1 VSDAASI
8 WADESGPVDAPLVV
22 LVHGSMDR
30 SSGMLKLARVLDDR
44 SRVARY
50 DRRGYGRSVVL
61 GGDSTGAATGDE
73 QGRHPGPFTMDHQ
86 VDDLVRVLASRPAI
100 VVGHSYGGNVALAT
114 AERHPHLVRAVAIYE
129 TPMSWMP
136 WWPGTTAGSAAVA
149 MAEAPDEA
157 AERFMRRMVGDARW
171 EALPERTRAT
181 RRREGAAMVG
191 ELTDLRDHAP
201 WSVEL
206 IRVPVL
212 AGLGAHGAAHHRHG
226 MRWFADSVPSAR
238 LVELDGCHHD
248 APLAHPA
255 LFARLLVDP
264 LLES

>member
-1 VSDAASI
+1 MSDVASV
-8 WADESGPVDAPLVV
+8 WADESGPVDAALVV

-44 SRVARY
+44 CRVARY

-61 GGDSTGAATGDE
+61 GGDAGHDRV
-73 QGRHPGPFTMDHQ
+73 GRHPGPFTMDAQ
-86 VDDLVRVLASRPAI
+86 VDDLVRVIAGRPAI

-114 AERHPHLVRAVAIYE
+114 AERHPHLVRAIAIYE

-136 WWPGTTAGSAAVA
+136 WWPGNTAGAAAVE
-149 MAEAPDEA
+149 MAESPDDA
-157 AERFMRRMVGDARW
+157 AERFMRRMVGDERW
-171 EALPERTRAT
+171 EALPERTRTT

-201 WSVEL
+201 WTAESV
-206 IRVPVL
+206 RVPVL
-212 AGLGAHGAAHHRHG
+212 AGVGTLGAAHHQRG
-226 MRWFADSVPSAR
+226 MVWFADTVPSAR
-238 LVELDGCHHD
+238 LVVLEGCRHD

-255 LFARLLVDP
+255 LFARQLVDP
-264 LLES
+264 LLLAP